1 MSNLKVLIVGA
12 SIAGPTTAYWL
23 AKAGAQ
29 VTVIERFPELRMGG
43 QNIDIRTV
51 GVSVMR
57 KMEGLEETVRK
68 DLAPMDGA
76 SIVAS
81 NGRPYGT
88 LRSTGNPE
96 QQSIISEYE
105 ILRGDLGKIL
115 YNMSNKYDNV
125 KYVFGEQVVS
135 IHQNELKDGPVT
147 VEFMNGY
154 PTTEYDLVVACDGAM
169 SRTRAIGFGCG
180 VRDFI
185 RPTNSWAVYYS
196 AQHDYLNGSTI
207 GQAYS
212 APGGRTLAIGPDSP
226 GVNRLTM
233 INNSPTSTQGFR
245 RAKSNGTDATK
256 AFVANHMEGMGWR
269 SSEAIQALFESK
281 DFYSSEI
288 VQVKTP
294 KLSKGRFVLVGDAG
308 YAGGPTGNGT
318 SLAMAGAYVLAG
330 EIAKAKGDVLGG
342 LESYE
347 VKMRPLLVEL
357 TKIPPLVQSAISPQT
372 VWGLWLRN
380 WIFAFICWCRGLD
393 LVSGVFGAAFANSE
407 LYELP
412 EYEWEE

>member
-1 MSNLKVLIVGA
+1 
-12 SIAGPTTAYWL
+12 
-23 AKAGAQ
+23 
-29 VTVIERFPELRMGG
+29 
-43 QNIDIRTV
+43 
-51 GVSVMR
+51 MR
-57 KMEGLEETVRK
+57 KMDGLEEAVRNN
-68 DLAPMDGA
+68 LAPMDGA

-105 ILRGDLGKIL
+105 ILRGDLGRIL
-115 YNMSNKYDNV
+115 YDMSNAYENV
-125 KYVFGEQVVS
+125 EYVFGEQVVS
-135 IHQNELKDGPVT
+135 IHQDESKDACGHGPVT

-154 PTTEYDLVVACDGAM
+154 PTTKYDLVVSCDGAM

-180 VRDFI
+180 VRDFV

-226 GVNRLTM
+226 GTNRITM
-233 INNSPTSTQGFR
+233 INNSPTSTQDFR
-245 RAKSNGTDATK
+245 EAKSKGTDATK
-256 AFVANHMEGMGWR
+256 AFVANHMKGMGWR
-269 SSEAIQALFESK
+269 SNEAIEDLFESK

-294 KLSKGRFVLVGDAG
+294 SLFKGRFVLVGDAG

-318 SLAMAGAYVLAG
+318 SLAMAGAYILAG
-330 EIAKAKGDVLGG
+330 EIVKAKGDVSGG
-342 LESYE
+342 LEAYE
-347 VKMRPLLVEL
+347 VRMRPLLDEL

-372 VWGLWLRN
+372 VWGVWARN
-380 WIFAFICWCRGLD
+380 WIFAFVCWCRGLD
-393 LVSGVFGAAFANSE
+393 LVFGFFGAAFASSE
-407 LYELP
+407 QYELP